1 MSPRKKKTKKKAK
14 KYLLELTLKSI
25 IFWFSGLFFLLVWIF
40 ILGVLVGRGHL
51 SYGIVK
57 DKFAEVR
64 DMASEKESS
73 DSDLIKKSDEDPK
86 FTFYE
91 ELSSKKEAA
100 AKKSRPTVRK
110 KSSSTI
116 SNKRSV
122 ETPKNSSSSI
132 PKSAQQY
139 VLQIGSFTDRAK
151 AVTMVDRLTDR
162 GYATFFSRADI
173 GGKRYYRVKC
183 GPFKTEKKA
192 DEFKKVLA
200 KREDVHGFVTRV
212 DK

>member
-86 FTFYE
+86 FAFYE

-100 AKKSRPTVRK
+100 AKKSRPVVRK
-110 KSSSTI
+110 KSSRTI

-139 VLQIGSFTDRAK
+139 VLQIGSFADRAK